1 MGISEYRALIKKAQE
16 EIEKCNRL
24 ISKITTVTGSLNK
37 CSIYLRNVSSNLDA
51 GLKIDGASVD
61 SNGNISIRT
70 GKIVK
75 YCDRLSLCISVIN
88 NRIQTLKNNID
99 SWNAEIERI
108 EAEERAKEEMEK
120 KRTWYYQ

>member
-99 SWNAEIERI
+99 SWNAEIARI

>member
-1 MGISEYRALIKKAQE
+1 MGIAEYRALIKKAQE

-24 ISKITTVTGSLNK
+24 ISKITTVTGSLNR

-51 GLKIDGASVD
+51 GLKINGASVD

-75 YCDRLSLCISVIN
+75 YCDKLSLCISVIN

-108 EAEERAKEEMEK
+108 LAEERAKEEMEK